1 MLTEHR
7 LAKNKALIRSLNQ
20 RVADISETLDTFGS
34 LKFMCECGI
43 YACRKRIELTASAF
57 EAIRSEPT
65 HFLVHP
71 DHVLYALEF
80 VVFEYSGS
88 HVVVETRV
96 VRRPDSPSP
105 PKRETPQNRSHGPPT
120 RSSSPRQT
128 SSEPDAPWAN
138 GPHVPPGVPEPGE
151 TP

>member
-1 MLTEHR
+1 MLTGHR
-7 LAKNKALIRSLNQ
+7 LARNKALIRSLNQ
-20 RVADISETLDTFGS
+20 RVAVISETLDTFGS

-80 VVFEYSGS
+80 VVVEYVGS
-88 HVVVETRV
+88 HVVVEERV
-96 VRRPDSPSP
+96 SDVARLPVVIEPRAASEEPLRRAA
-105 PKRETPQNRSHGPPT
+105 
-120 RSSSPRQT
+120 
-128 SSEPDAPWAN
+128 DAL
-138 GPHVPPGVPEPGE
+138 V
-151 TP
+151 

>member
-20 RVADISETLDTFGS
+20 RVAVISETLDTFGS

-80 VVFEYSGS
+80 VVVEYVGS
-88 HVVVETRV
+88 HVVVEERV
-96 VRRPDSPSP
+96 SDAARLPV
-105 PKRETPQNRSHGPPT
+105 PT
-120 RSSSPRQT
+120 EPRDA
-128 SSEPDAPWAN
+128 SEEPLIRAADAL
-138 GPHVPPGVPEPGE
+138 V
-151 TP
+151 

>member
-20 RVADISETLDTFGS
+20 RVAVISETLDTFGS

-43 YACRKRIELTASAF
+43 YACRKRIELTASDF

-80 VVFEYSGS
+80 VVLEYSGS
-88 HVVVETRV
+88 HVVVEERVSEATTLAVATKPRAATEEPLTRAA
-96 VRRPDSPSP
+96 
-105 PKRETPQNRSHGPPT
+105 
-120 RSSSPRQT
+120 
-128 SSEPDAPWAN
+128 DAL
-138 GPHVPPGVPEPGE
+138 V
-151 TP
+151 

>member
-57 EAIRSEPT
+57 EAIRSAPT

-96 VRRPDSPSP
+96 SAEAGLAVATEARDA
-105 PKRETPQNRSHGPPT
+105 
-120 RSSSPRQT
+120 
-128 SSEPDAPWAN
+128 SEPLTRAADTL
-138 GPHVPPGVPEPGE
+138 V
-151 TP
+151 

>member
-7 LAKNKALIRSLNQ
+7 LAENKALIRSLNQ
-20 RVADISETLDTFGS
+20 RVAVISETLDTFGS

-71 DHVLYALEF
+71 DHVLYALEI
-80 VVFEYSGS
+80 VVLEFAGS
-88 HVVVETRV
+88 HVVVEERPSGQPLRAEAPSLLAPSVGGNDGQLDTQKSAETTDGTSESPDERAV
-96 VRRPDSPSP
+96 AVR
-105 PKRETPQNRSHGPPT
+105 PT
-120 RSSSPRQT
+120 
-128 SSEPDAPWAN
+128 
-138 GPHVPPGVPEPGE
+138 
-151 TP
+151 

>member
-20 RVADISETLDTFGS
+20 RVAVISETLDTFGS

-65 HFLVHP
+65 QFLVHP

-80 VVFEYSGS
+80 VVLEYAGS

-96 VRRPDSPSP
+96 SAAARLAAVTDLGNAPGKPL
-105 PKRETPQNRSHGPPT
+105 T
-120 RSSSPRQT
+120 R
-128 SSEPDAPWAN
+128 DAEAL
-138 GPHVPPGVPEPGE
+138 V
-151 TP
+151 

>member
-20 RVADISETLDTFGS
+20 RVAVISETLDTFGS

-43 YACRKRIELTASAF
+43 YACRKRIELTASDF
-57 EAIRSEPT
+57 ETIRSEPT

-80 VVFEYSGS
+80 VVLEYAGS

-96 VRRPDSPSP
+96 NSAARLALATELRDGSEKPL
-105 PKRETPQNRSHGPPT
+105 T
-120 RSSSPRQT
+120 R
-128 SSEPDAPWAN
+128 DADAL
-138 GPHVPPGVPEPGE
+138 V
-151 TP
+151 